1 MTHVLILG
9 VSGLIGHKLYEK
21 LTARFETVSGTFHG
35 TRDRF
40 DHYNLFKTGE
50 LIENVEAADIEAT
63 LNTIALV
70 NPDVIL
76 NCAGITKRRPEV
88 KTPIQ
93 AITVNALFPH
103 RLAQWAHENKK
114 RVIHFS
120 TDCVFDG
127 ATGNYDEESI
137 TTAQDAYGQ
146 TKALGE
152 LRYDHSLTIRSSFIG
167 QELDIHSEL
176 LDWFLQQR
184 GKTIKG
190 FTQALYTGVS
200 TIEMARVVGDII
212 ENHTRLSGLY
222 QLSVPEPI
230 SKYDLLCLAR
240 DAFNMDVEIIP
251 DSSFEIKP
259 TLNGDA
265 LRSKLGLTLP
275 DWPEMMA
282 GLAAESSL
290 YKTLS

>member
-1 MTHVLILG
+1 
-9 VSGLIGHKLYEK
+9 
-21 LTARFETVSGTFHG
+21 
-35 TRDRF
+35 
-40 DHYNLFKTGE
+40 
-50 LIENVEAADIEAT
+50 
-63 LNTIALV
+63 
-70 NPDVIL
+70 
-76 NCAGITKRRPEV
+76 
-88 KTPIQ
+88 
-93 AITVNALFPH
+93 
-103 RLAQWAHENKK
+103 
-114 RVIHFS
+114 
-120 TDCVFDG
+120 
-127 ATGNYDEESI
+127 
-137 TTAQDAYGQ
+137 
-146 TKALGE
+146 
-152 LRYDHSLTIRSSFIG
+152 
-167 QELDIHSEL
+167 
-176 LDWFLQQR
+176 
-184 GKTIKG
+184 
-190 FTQALYTGVS
+190 
-200 TIEMARVVGDII
+200 MARVVGDII

>member
-1 MTHVLILG
+1 MTHILILG

-21 LTARFETVSGTFHG
+21 LGKRFDKVSGTFHS
-35 TRDRF
+35 TKDRF
-40 DHYNLFKTGE
+40 SSYNLFETGD
-50 LIENVEAADIEAT
+50 LIEHVEAQNINQT
-63 LNTIALV
+63 LETIAKV

-103 RLAQWAHENKK
+103 RLAEWAKENGK

-127 ATGNYDEESI
+127 ETGNYDEASI
-137 TTAQDAYGQ
+137 TTARDAYGQ

-152 LRYDHSLTIRSSFIG
+152 IRYNHSLTIRSSFIG
-167 QELDIHSEL
+167 QELSVHSEL

-184 GKTIKG
+184 GKSIKG
-190 FTQALYTGVS
+190 FTKALYTGVS
-200 TIEMARVVGDII
+200 TIEMARVVGDVI
-212 ENHTRLSGLY
+212 EHHPSLSGLY
-222 QLSVPEPI
+222 QLSVAQPI

-240 DAFNMDVEIIP
+240 EAYDIDVEITP
-251 DSSFEIKP
+251 DDSFEIKP

-265 LRSKLGLTLP
+265 LRKSIDLTLP
-275 DWPEMMA
+275 SWPEMMKK
-282 GLAAESSL
+282 LAAESTM